1 MRAEVRGSKA
11 QLRKRDPRRLFRGGH
26 FLAALTLP
34 KTLGKSETKTTME
47 GHFCFP
53 NCTGSHRKQK
63 QNKTRSSIPVEDS
76 LTIKM
81 KTYKTLKGTVTKNKC
96 KCPYQTL

>member
-34 KTLGKSETKTTME
+34 KALGKSETKTTME

-53 NCTGSHRKQK
+53 NCTGSQK
-63 QNKTRSSIPVEDS
+63 VFTPRVDGRGCS
-76 LTIKM
+76 LQGEERGSLPKF
-81 KTYKTLKGTVTKNKC
+81 
-96 KCPYQTL
+96 